1 MPPTNEP
8 PASAGSRARQRGF
21 VSDYPYEPSAPSNS
35 RARQRGFVSVLRLST
50 KGVPLHETTTCR
62 HHFHLLSLTMTLT
75 PCSMSALAAQENSR
89 NFSLFFSGPGVAAL
103 SSGDEYSEYQ
113 WALHNT
119 GRLRRT
125 EKVLN
130 IKTLD
135 HIYLHYG
142 ENGIDDIALPPL
154 GPDNFESINTDAVAN
169 IDINIEDAWKT
180 YSETENKRTVT
191 VAIIDTG
198 IDTDHS
204 DLKDSIWVNEDEIP
218 GDSIDND
225 GNGYVDDV
233 NGWNF
238 VSNSN
243 EICTGEEDSHGTH
256 GAGTIAAAW
265 NNGGIAGITD
275 STHVKLM
282 VLKALGGSEG
292 KGSPESVIE
301 AIKYAEAN
309 GADICN
315 LSFGSSNC
323 TPEFEAAIRDSKT
336 LFVVAAGNGNQYQIG
351 YDIDKSPVYPA
362 SLPYDNVITVGNLLF
377 NGHLDESSNYG
388 ATSVDLAAPGTYI
401 LSTIPGDSYAY
412 MSGTSMAAPMVTGAA
427 ALIYSARTDLSLQD
441 IKTAILSTVHKL
453 APLKGKTATGGML
466 DVSAAIKWTKN

>member
-1 MPPTNEP
+1 MKRL
-8 PASAGSRARQRGF
+8 PAGII
-21 VSDYPYEPSAPSNS
+21 
-35 RARQRGFVSVLRLST
+35 ST
-50 KGVPLHETTTCR
+50 
-62 HHFHLLSLTMTLT
+62 LLSLTMTLT

-89 NFSLFFSGPGVAAL
+89 DFSLFFSGPGVASL

-113 WALHNT
+113 WALNNT

-238 VSNSN
+238 ISNTN
-243 EICTGEEDSHGTH
+243 QLFAGDEDTHGTH
-256 GAGTIAAAW
+256 GAGTIAAVKG
-265 NNGGIAGITD
+265 NGGIAGIGD
-275 STHVKLM
+275 SHYIKIM
-282 VLKALGGSEG
+282 VLKALGGEEG

-301 AIKYAEAN
+301 AIRYAEAN
-309 GADICN
+309 GAQICN
-315 LSFGSSNC
+315 LSFGSGQTS
-323 TPEFEAAIRDSKT
+323 PEFEAAIRDSHM
-336 LFVVAAGNGNQYQIG
+336 LFVAAAGNGNQYEIG
-351 YDIDKSPVYPA
+351 YDIDRHPVYPA
-362 SLPYDNVITVGNLLF
+362 SFPYDNIITTGNLLF

-388 ATSVDLAAPGTYI
+388 QINVDLAAPGTYI
-401 LSTIPGDSYAY
+401 LSTVPADTYAY
-412 MSGTSMAAPMVTGAA
+412 MTGTSMAAPMVTGAA
-427 ALIYSARTDLSLQD
+427 ALLYSGRPDLSLSD
-441 IKTAILSTVHKL
+441 VKTALLSTVHKL
-453 APLKGKTATGGML
+453 APLKGKTASSGML
-466 DVSAAIKWTKN
+466 DVAAAMKWEK